1 MNTIQC
7 ALSWSRWAHVFT
19 IPRTCLNGK
28 SFPLWCHK
36 GIRHILLRLVPA
48 ASFRCWL
55 PTPLRNRPRYS
66 SLARTVENQNSIF
79 FCREA
84 VNRGLNVLL
93 PERLTVESLWQC
105 NEVEGEKQNSL
116 NLRHNTGF
124 QTLSK
129 YWFSIQFSILATTEV
144 SSGEGGRGGM
154 SIDIS
159 ILQKS
164 LIELFL
170 VSNIDI

>member
-1 MNTIQC
+1 MLWAGHAGHTF
-7 ALSWSRWAHVFT
+7 SRFPEHVLMGKISHCDVT
-19 IPRTCLNGK
+19 KGLDTSSGGECQQPRSGVGF
-28 SFPLWCHK
+28 SLW
-36 GIRHILLRLVPA
+36 
-48 ASFRCWL
+48 
-55 PTPLRNRPRYS
+55 NRPRYS
-66 SLARTVENQNSIF
+66 SLATTVENQNSIF

-144 SSGEGGRGGM
+144 SSGEGGGHEYWYF
-154 SIDIS
+154 DTTE
-159 ILQKS
+159 KS
-164 LIELFL
+164 YWIVF
-170 VSNIDI
+170 SF